1 VSDAVALVLGLVQGV
16 FMFVPVSS
24 TSHLALVQ
32 HLLLGRGA
40 EMPEP
45 DSAQMILFDLV
56 LHVGTLVSI
65 AIVMRRPL
73 ANLATGAVTELG
85 HWRRHRTF
93 VGNGALRMCMLLAL
107 ATVVTGALG
116 LLVRLVAPAVF
127 GTPVVIAAM
136 LVLTG
141 IILRWT
147 DRAIPIGNVT
157 PMMMA
162 VGVGVAQALALLP
175 GLSRSGLTIA
185 AALALGLA
193 RPQAAEFSFVLAI
206 PTILAATAIQSL
218 DVLGEPLDIPISA
231 IVIGFVVSAAVGTV
245 ALMGVLRLLVAA
257 RFGIFS
263 IYVWLLAAVV
273 LAVAVTGAEVF

>member
-1 VSDAVALVLGLVQGV
+1 
-16 FMFVPVSS
+16 
-24 TSHLALVQ
+24 
-32 HLLLGRGA
+32 
-40 EMPEP
+40 
-45 DSAQMILFDLV
+45 
-56 LHVGTLVSI
+56 
-65 AIVMRRPL
+65 
-73 ANLATGAVTELG
+73 
-85 HWRRHRTF
+85 
-93 VGNGALRMCMLLAL
+93 
-107 ATVVTGALG
+107 VVTGALG

-157 PMMMA
+157 PMIMA

>member
-1 VSDAVALVLGLVQGV
+1 VSDAVAFILGVVQGV

-32 HLLLGRGA
+32 HVLLGRGA
-40 EMPEP
+40 KMPEP

-65 AIVMRRPL
+65 TIVMRRPL
-73 ANLATGAVTELG
+73 ANLVTGVVSDIS
-85 HWRRHRTF
+85 HWRRHGT
-93 VGNGALRMCMLLAL
+93 VTGAGALGMCALLAL
-107 ATVVTGALG
+107 ATMVTGALG
-116 LLVRLVAPAVF
+116 LIVRLLAPAVF
-127 GTPVVIAAM
+127 ATPVVIAAM
-136 LVLTG
+136 LVITG

-147 DRAIPIGNVT
+147 DRAIPVGNVT
-157 PMMMA
+157 PTMLA
-162 VGVGVAQALALLP
+162 VGVGAAQALALLP

-206 PTILAATAIQSL
+206 PTILAATMIQSF
-218 DVLGEPLDIPISA
+218 DVLGEPLDIPVSA
-231 IVIGFVVSAAVGTV
+231 MAIGFFVSAAVGTI
-245 ALMGVLRLLVAA
+245 ALKAVLRLLAAA

-273 LAVAVTGAEVF
+273 LGVALTGADVF